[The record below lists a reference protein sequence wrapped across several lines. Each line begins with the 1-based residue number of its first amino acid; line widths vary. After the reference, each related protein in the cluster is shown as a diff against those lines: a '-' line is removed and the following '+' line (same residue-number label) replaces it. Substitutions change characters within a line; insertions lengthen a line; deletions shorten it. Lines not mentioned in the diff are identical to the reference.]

1 MPVFFQPSVDF
12 ASCARKI
19 HRRLKKHRQRKPMK
33 SQPVYAIRKNEV
45 FAALETSP
53 QGLSSEEIQT
63 RLGLYGR
70 NDLAEPAASPVWQKW
85 IGAVTHPS
93 ALLLWLAGT
102 VTLFTGQP
110 VLAGVIWLVVL
121 VNATFS
127 FYREYWAGR
136 AVTGLK
142 HFLPAT
148 ARVVRNGQ
156 DTMVSVSE
164 LVPGD
169 VLILAEGDRIP
180 ADARVIEEFGLRVN
194 NATLTGEAVPARKNG
209 DASLREDLSEIE
221 RPNLIFAGTTVVAG
235 TGRAVVYA
243 TGMLTQFGRIA
254 NLTHNIPE
262 APGGL
267 QREMAQL
274 SRVLSLTGLVIGI
287 IVLIVAS
294 NDVGLAPGEAFVLAI
309 GIVVAVIPE
318 GLSPTVTLSLA
329 AGVQR
334 LAQKGVLVKKLS
346 ILETVGNISVLC
358 TDKSGTLTQNQ
369 MTVCNIWVGRSR
381 FQVTGVGYEPK
392 GEIIQEDLTVGVDL
406 RVDPDR
412 THRSTPTTEISGDPS
427 CNEQPDLE
435 GFLTAALLCNNAR
448 LQVPT
453 PGQPRWSALGDQ
465 TEAALL
471 AMALKGNLQEAH
483 TRYPRVHEL
492 PFDARRKRMCTIH
505 RGPDG
510 QEIAFVK
517 GSPKEVLQLCTQI
530 GWQGQIIPLT
540 DVIRAQIMME
550 NDRYACQALRVL
562 ALARRNLPPRSG
574 SYTIEGVEQNLTF
587 LGLAAMMDPPRPE
600 VDRAITAFRRAG
612 IRMVMITGDYG
623 LTAESLARRIG
634 MITGPAPRILTGV
647 DLETLDETQLIAALD
662 QETIFARMA
671 PEHKLRLVAAFQ
683 QRNEVVAVVGD
694 GVNDAPALRKADIGI
709 AMGLSGTDVARE
721 AADIIL
727 TQDNFELIVRA
738 IEEGRAVYDNLRK
751 FMTYI
756 FASNVPEVLPFLL
769 TALFDLPLALT
780 VLQVLIIDLGTDLL
794 PALALGMEK
803 PEPDILNRPPRKR
816 GQPLLDRGL
825 LARSFAW
832 LGPLEAALCYAGFLW
847 VLGFNPAF
855 WGGQEDVQRL
865 ASTVFLAGVIIAQVG
880 NSFACRSEKGNV
892 RWIGLFS
899 NRPLLAG
906 IAIQIL
912 LLLGMVYL
920 RPVAATLELT
930 ALPPLYWVGLALF
943 APGLYGLER
952 SRKWLFRQIRLVKSR
967 GA

>member
-1 MPVFFQPSVDF
+1 
-12 ASCARKI
+12 
-19 HRRLKKHRQRKPMK
+19 MK

-53 QGLSSEEIQT
+53 EGLSAEEVQA

-70 NDLAEPAASPVWQKW
+70 NDLAEPRVSPVWQKW
-85 IGAVTHPS
+85 VGAVTHPS
-93 ALLLWLAGT
+93 ALLLWLAGAI
-102 VTLFTGQP
+102 TLFTGQP

-148 ARVVRNGQ
+148 ARVIRAGQ
-156 DTMVSVSE
+156 DLTVSASE

-169 VLILAEGDRIP
+169 ILILAEGDRIP

-194 NATLTGEAVPARKNG
+194 NATLTGEAMPARKSG
-209 DASLREDLSEIE
+209 DASLREDLTEIE

-235 TGRAVVYA
+235 TGRAVVYV
-243 TGMLTQFGRIA
+243 TGMSTQFGRIA
-254 NLTHNIPE
+254 NLTHTIPE

-267 QREMAQL
+267 QQEMAQL
-274 SRVLSLTGLVIGI
+274 SRVLSVVGLVIGV

-294 NDVGLAPGEAFVLAI
+294 NDAGLAPGEAFVLAI

-329 AGVQR
+329 SGVQR
-334 LAQKGVLVKKLS
+334 LAQKGVWVKKLS
-346 ILETVGNISVLC
+346 VLETVGNISVLC

-369 MTVCNIWVGRSR
+369 MTVCNIWAGGSR
-381 FQVTGVGYEPK
+381 FQVTGVGYDPN
-392 GEIIQEDLTVGVDL
+392 GEIIREDRGA
-406 RVDPDR
+406 
-412 THRSTPTTEISGDPS
+412 S
-427 CNEQPDLE
+427 PDLE
-435 GFLTAALLCNNAR
+435 SFLTAALLCNNAR
-448 LQVPT
+448 LQLPT

-471 AMALKGNLQEAH
+471 AMAMKGNIQEKDAP
-483 TRYPRVHEL
+483 YLRVHEL
-492 PFDARRKRMCTIH
+492 PFDARRKRMSTIH

-530 GWQGQIIPLT
+530 RWQGQIIPLT
-540 DVIRAQIMME
+540 DPIRAQIMTE
-550 NDRYACQALRVL
+550 NDRYARQALRVL
-562 ALARRNLPPRSG
+562 ALARRNLPPRAG
-574 SYTIEGVEQNLTF
+574 SYTIEGIEQNLTF
-587 LGLAAMMDPPRPE
+587 LGLVAMMDPPRPE

-634 MITGPAPRILTGV
+634 MIIGPAPRIMTGA
-647 DLETLDETQLIAALD
+647 DMETLDEAQLIGALE

-709 AMGLSGTDVARE
+709 AMGITGTDVARE
-721 AADIIL
+721 AADIVL

-756 FASNVPEVLPFLL
+756 FASNVPEVLPFVL
-769 TALFDLPLALT
+769 TALFNLPLALT

-794 PALALGMEK
+794 PALALGMER

-816 GQPLLDRGL
+816 DQPLLDSTL

-832 LGPLEAALCYAGFLW
+832 LGPIEAALCYTGFLW
-847 VLGFNPAF
+847 VFGFNPALF
-855 WGGQEDVQRL
+855 DGQKDVQPL
-865 ASTVFLAGVIIAQVG
+865 ASTVFLAGVIITQVG

-906 IAIQIL
+906 IAIQLL
-912 LLLGMVYL
+912 LLLGMIYIH
-920 RPVAATLELT
+920 PVAVTLELT
-930 ALPPLYWVGLALF
+930 ALPPIYWAGLALF
-943 APGLYGLER
+943 APGFYGLER
-952 SRKWLFRQIRLVKSR
+952 SRKWLFRRIRRMKSR
-967 GA
+967 GAQ